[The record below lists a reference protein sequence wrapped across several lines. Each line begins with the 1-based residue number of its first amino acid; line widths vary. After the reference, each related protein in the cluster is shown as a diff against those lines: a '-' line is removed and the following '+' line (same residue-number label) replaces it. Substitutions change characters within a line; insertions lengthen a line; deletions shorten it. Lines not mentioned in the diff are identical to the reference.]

1 MTHRISVR
9 LLAFNLLLA
18 FLPAAAF
25 LALGTYERQ
34 LLRALEHA
42 LVQQGRVLA
51 AALSGRSPLRGEEA
65 EGVLRQL
72 RGRHEARLRV
82 VDAEGRLLAD
92 SSRVGSAADGLSAA
106 DGGAGADAAARRPAE
121 GTFLYRLASA
131 PVRLLRRLLGPP
143 QPPLDPG
150 EYYTSRMLLLGPEVR
165 EALAGRYGAATRIS
179 SGGQRS
185 VTLYSAIPI
194 MDGERVAGA
203 ALVSQSTWRILRDL
217 YELRL
222 DVFRV
227 FLLSVAAAVAISL
240 LVATTISG
248 PIRRLRRQ
256 ALEILDPRGR
266 LKGEFRGGR
275 RRDEIGDL
283 SRALQALTR
292 RLAARLR
299 FIESF
304 AVDLSHEF
312 RNPLTSIG
320 SAAEM
325 IPRAADPAE
334 RERFVALIRG
344 DVRRLEHLLA
354 GVREISRID
363 ARLEEEARQPVEA
376 RELAGHVVEAF
387 RLRGPAGGPAF
398 RLAGEGAVAGGDGA
412 WVLVAPERL
421 AQVLENLLDNAAGFS
436 PPDGTVEVAVRREGE
451 AVVIRVED
459 RGPGFPETHLQKV
472 FDRFFTYR
480 PQAGRPF
487 TGGPASAGS
496 SAPTGGPTPTGGP
509 APDRHTGLGLSIVRA
524 IVEGY
529 GGRVRAANREGGG
542 ARLEV
547 RLPAAGRPEAAAR
560 ANTAGTQI

>member
-1 MTHRISVR
+1 M
-9 LLAFNLLLA
+9 
-18 FLPAAAF
+18 
-25 LALGTYERQ
+25 
-34 LLRALEHA
+34 
-42 LVQQGRVLA
+42 
-51 AALSGRSPLRGEEA
+51 
-65 EGVLRQL
+65 
-72 RGRHEARLRV
+72 
-82 VDAEGRLLAD
+82 
-92 SSRVGSAADGLSAA
+92 
-106 DGGAGADAAARRPAE
+106 
-121 GTFLYRLASA
+121 
-131 PVRLLRRLLGPP
+131 RLLRRLVAPP
-143 QPPLDPG
+143 QPSLDAR
-150 EYYTSRMLLLGPEVR
+150 EYYTGRPLLLGPEVR

-203 ALVSQSTWRILRDL
+203 VLASQSTWRILRDL

-266 LKGEFRGGR
+266 LTGEFRYGK

-292 RLAARLR
+292 QLAARLH

-325 IPRAADPAE
+325 IPRAGDPAE
-334 RERFVALIRG
+334 RERFIALIRG

-363 ARLEEEARQPVEA
+363 ARLEEEGRQPVDA
-376 RELAGHVVEAF
+376 RELAGRLVEAF
-387 RLRGPAGGPAF
+387 RLRTGGRGPCF
-398 RLAGEGAVAGGDGA
+398 RLTGEGADGVGA
-412 WVLVAPERL
+412 RVLVAPERL

-436 PPDGTVEVAVRREGE
+436 PPGGTVEVAVRAEGDTV
-451 AVVIRVED
+451 AIRVED
-459 RGPGFPETHLQKV
+459 RGPGFPEVHLQKV
-472 FDRFFTYR
+472 FDRFFTWR
-480 PQAGRPF
+480 
-487 TGGPASAGS
+487 TGGPAGA
-496 SAPTGGPTPTGGP
+496 
-509 APDRHTGLGLSIVRA
+509 APDADRHNGLGLAIVRA

-542 ARLEV
+542 ATLEV
-547 RLPAAGRPEAAAR
+547 RLPAAGGP
-560 ANTAGTQI
+560 